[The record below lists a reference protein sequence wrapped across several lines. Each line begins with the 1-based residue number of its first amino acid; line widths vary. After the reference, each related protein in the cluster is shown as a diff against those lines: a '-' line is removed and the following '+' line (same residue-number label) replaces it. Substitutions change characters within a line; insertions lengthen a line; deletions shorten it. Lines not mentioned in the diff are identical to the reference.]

1 MKIMGEKTE
10 LLQRLVSAS
19 DVRQNVISQ
28 NIANVNTPGYK
39 AQEVRFEDQLTAELN
54 RASVSALPAA
64 EPEIASTA
72 GLPARNDG
80 NNVDLDREVG
90 ELNKNAMMMQTYLR
104 MIGAEMRMMRDAMDG
119 P

>member
-1 MKIMGEKTE
+1 MGEKME
-10 LLQRLVSAS
+10 LLQRLVSAA
-19 DVRQNVISQ
+19 DVRQNVVSQ

-39 AQEVRFEDQLTAELN
+39 TQEVQFEDALASELQ
-54 RASVSALPAA
+54 RSSPSSLPQSQPRVAAS
-64 EPEIASTA
+64 A
-72 GLPARNDG
+72 GLKTRNDG

-104 MIGAEMRMMRDAMDG
+104 MIGAEMRMMRDALDG

>member
-10 LLQRLVSAS
+10 LLQRLVSAA
-19 DVRQNVISQ
+19 DARQNVVSQ

-39 AQEVRFEDQLTAELN
+39 TQEVRFEDQLAAELE
-54 RASVSALPAA
+54 RPALNVAKAA
-64 EPEIASTA
+64 QPQIAATA
-72 GLPARNDG
+72 GLQTRNDG

>member
-10 LLQRLVSAS
+10 LLQRLVSAA
-19 DVRQNVISQ
+19 DMRQNVVSQ

-39 AQEVRFEDQLTAELN
+39 AQEVRFEDQLAAELQRPLSN
-54 RASVSALPAA
+54 VAAAA
-64 EPEIASTA
+64 EPQIAAAA
-72 GLPARNDG
+72 GLQTRNDG